1 MADYYT
7 SFSCL
12 FDTGTPENARR
23 ALELFQSFSD
33 RLDRE
38 ESSFPSFAVSL
49 DREDGGTALWIRDD
63 DSYGDI
69 EQVTEF
75 VVQCARV
82 LGLKGRW
89 GFEWGHSCSKPR
101 RAGFGGGA
109 QVIDLETGDT
119 DTWIGTSD
127 WLHRQLA
134 GDAAGRE

>member
-1 MADYYT
+1 MADYFT
-7 SFSCL
+7 NFSCRL
-12 FDTGTPENARR
+12 DVGTTENARR

-38 ESSFPSFAVSL
+38 DSFPSFAVFL
-49 DREDGGTALWIRDD
+49 DPDAGDTVLWICDD
-63 DSYGDI
+63 AGYGDV
-69 EQVTEF
+69 EEMTEF
-75 VVQCARV
+75 IVECARV

-101 RAGFGGGA
+101 VGGFGGGA
-109 QVIDLETGDT
+109 QIIDLETGDT

-134 GDAAGRE
+134 GRQE